1 MGWRGASK
9 LHFNSPS
16 PSPFSIPIPLF
27 LSMLMMLSLSS
38 VLMVAMQHFHKE
50 PKQKPQGYKDV
61 TIGVAYFC
69 WKNH

>member
-1 MGWRGASK
+1 MGGRRSSK
-9 LHFNSPS
+9 LHFNSPF

-38 VLMVAMQHFHKE
+38 VLMVAMQHFHTE
-50 PKQKPQGYKDV
+50 PKQMPQGYKDV
-61 TIGVAYFC
+61 TNGVVYFC